1 MKQAE
6 TYWQGMVL
14 VLVLLM
20 TLGVWGVLGWLLSR
34 PQVDRPVLA
43 STQSPQPQYTV
54 LPQYT
59 VQILE
64 PLDAAVLQRSP
75 TIAVRAALMK
85 RGFVRAELHVDGRRA
100 SVEHNPDPKTTPWIV
115 QWVWEGPEEGSHELV
130 VQAYEADAE
139 VEISPPVVVSVV
151 PEGRLAFASNRDG
164 AYVVYTMEADGRDLS
179 RLTGGPGDARQPAP
193 RKDGVLAYVAE
204 TEDGRSM
211 IRQLGSEGETDQDLV
226 AGVDPA
232 WALDGNYLAYAATQ
246 DGVSQVFAAPGG
258 SGAPWQ
264 VTAEEGYAGKPTW
277 SPDGT
282 RLAYVAEQE
291 GNWDI
296 WSAPV
301 DGGEPQRLTDEPGM
315 DWGPAWSPD
324 GSILAFVSDRGGS
337 HQIYVMNSDGT
348 GVRMLSNL
356 RAGAEAPAW
365 SPDGLWLAFVAY
377 TGDGNGINAR
387 EIYLMRSDGQ
397 NQVRL
402 TYNSSDDTDVAWS
415 WIP

>member
-20 TLGVWGVLGWLLSR
+20 TLGVWAVLGWLLSR
-34 PQVDRPVLA
+34 PQVDRPVVA
-43 STQSPQPQYTV
+43 STQSPEPQYTI

-59 VQILE
+59 VQIVE
-64 PLDAAVLQRSP
+64 PLDAAVLQHSP
-75 TIAVRAALMK
+75 TIAVRSALVN
-85 RGFVRAELHVDGRRA
+85 RGFVRAELAVDGRGVA
-100 SVEHNPDPKTTPWIV
+100 VEHNPDLKSTPWIV
-115 QWVWEGPEEGSHELV
+115 QWVWKGPEEGSHELV
-130 VQAYEADAE
+130 VRAYKADGE
-139 VEISPPVVVSVV
+139 VETSPPVTVSVV
-151 PEGRLAFASNRDG
+151 PEGRLTFASNRDG
-164 AYVVYTMEADGRDLS
+164 AYVVYTMETDGRDLA

-193 RKDGVLAYVAE
+193 RKDGVLAFVTE
-204 TEDGRSM
+204 SEDGRSV
-211 IRQLGSEGETDQDLV
+211 IRQLGSEGVSDQDLV

-232 WALDGNYLAYAATQ
+232 WALDSAHLAYAANL
-246 DGVSQVFAAPGG
+246 DGISQVFTTLEG
-258 SGAPWQ
+258 SEAPWQ
-264 VTAEEGYAGKPTW
+264 VTAEEGYAGQPTW
-277 SPDGT
+277 SPDGM

-301 DGGEPQRLTDEPGM
+301 DGGEPQRLTDEPGL

-324 GSILAFVSDRGGS
+324 GSRLAFVSDRGGS
-337 HQIYVMNSDGT
+337 HQIYVMETDGT
-348 GVRMLSNL
+348 GVRMLSDL
-356 RAGAEAPAW
+356 RGGAEAPAW

-377 TGDGNGINAR
+377 TGDGTGINAR

-402 TYNSSDDTDVAWS
+402 THNSFDDTDVGWS